1 MTLTDTAAHDH
12 PGVIAK
18 PPKLYLAAILAGVAL
33 EWIRP
38 LPFAPIALAPWL
50 GAALLAAGVALGAW
64 AMGEFSRA
72 KTNVPTD
79 LPATTVVRSGP
90 YRWSRNPIYLSLT
103 LIHLGIAGL
112 VNGGWLLVSL
122 AITLVVMTYGVISR
136 EERYLEAKFGDAYR
150 SYRKEVRRWL

>member
-1 MTLTDTAAHDH
+1 MQPAGAPDH

-18 PPKLYLAAILAGVAL
+18 PPKIYLTSILAGSAL
-33 EWIRP
+33 EWLWP
-38 LPFAPIALAPWL
+38 LPFLPAAQAPWL
-50 GAALLAAGVALGAW
+50 GGALLVAGIGLMTLAVR
-64 AMGEFSRA
+64 EFARA

-90 YRWSRNPIYLSLT
+90 YRWSRNQIYVSLT
-103 LIHLGIAGL
+103 LVHLGIAGL

-122 AITLVVMTYGVISR
+122 ALTLVVMTYGVIRR

-150 SYRKEVRRWL
+150 AYRREVRRWL